1 MALSTEVIE
10 LMMLRLQDYSNQISA
25 VGEGSIE
32 GMDLKTYPAHPS
44 CKNSRLGDR
53 SSLS

>member
-1 MALSTEVIE
+1 MALNTEVVE

-32 GMDLKTYPAHPS
+32 ADEPGRHTLLTNLVRILA
-44 CKNSRLGDR
+44 
-53 SSLS
+53 

>member
-1 MALSTEVIE
+1 MALSTEVVE

-32 GMDLKTYPAHPS
+32 ADGPGRHTLLTHLVRIHA
-44 CKNSRLGDR
+44 
-53 SSLS
+53 

>member
-25 VGEGSIE
+25 VGEA
-32 GMDLKTYPAHPS
+32 P
-44 CKNSRLGDR
+44 
-53 SSLS
+53 